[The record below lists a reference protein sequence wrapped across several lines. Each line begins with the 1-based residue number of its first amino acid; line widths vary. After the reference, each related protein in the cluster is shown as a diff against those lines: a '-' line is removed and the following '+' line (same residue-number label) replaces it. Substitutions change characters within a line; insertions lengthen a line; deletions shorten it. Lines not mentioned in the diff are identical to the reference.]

1 MNGTV
6 VVMVIVAE
14 EVAMVIE
21 VEEVVMVAVQ
31 MIDLIGN

>member
-1 MNGTV
+1 
-6 VVMVIVAE
+6 MVIVAE